1 MTTDEKFMHRC
12 LQLSL
17 LGKGHVS
24 PNPMVGAVI
33 VREGEI
39 IGEGYH
45 RQYGGPHAEVNAF
58 ESVKDK
64 GQIAGSD
71 MYVSLEP
78 CSHFG
83 KTPPCANRIIHEKI
97 KRVIIAIIDPNPQ
110 VAGRGI
116 RLLQA
121 AGIEVVVNILE
132 KEAKELN
139 KEFFVYQT
147 LKRPYIYLK
156 WAQTKDNFID
166 KKRIPG
172 QVSEP
177 TIISTDFHKILVHK
191 FRAEVSSIMVGTNT
205 AINDNPYLT
214 TRLWAGKNPT
224 RIVIDRSGRIPP
236 NSNITN
242 NQANTLIYTE
252 AVASEQQSGST
263 TYIPIGFEEDLL
275 PKIVRDLRVRK
286 INSLLVEGGRHL
298 LQSFIDGGLW
308 DEAFIEITEKEFFEG
323 TSAPVIHGEIKG
335 NEKDNSTSII
345 HLKNII
351 STN

>member
-33 VREGEI
+33 VKDGKI

-64 GQIAGSD
+64 SQIEGSD

-78 CSHFG
+78 YSHFG
-83 KTPPCANRIIHEKI
+83 KTPPCANRIIQEKI
-97 KRVIIAIIDPNPQ
+97 KRVIIAVVDPNPQ

-121 AGIEVVVNILE
+121 AGIEVELNVLE
-132 KEAKELN
+132 KEAKDLN

-147 LKRPYIYLK
+147 FRRPYIYLK

-172 QVSEP
+172 QAAEP

-191 FRAEVSSIMVGTNT
+191 IRAEVSSIMVGTNT
-205 AINDNPYLT
+205 AINDNPFLT

-236 NSNITN
+236 GSNIIN
-242 NQANTLIYTE
+242 NEASTFVYTE
-252 AVASEQQSGST
+252 AVDSEQSSGST
-263 TYIPIGFEEDLL
+263 TYIPIIFGEDLL
-275 PKIVRDLRVRK
+275 KKIMADLRVRK
-286 INSLLVEGGRHL
+286 INSVLVEGGRQL
-298 LQSFIDGGLW
+298 LQSFIDAGLW
-308 DEAFIEITEKEFFEG
+308 DEAFVEIAEKEFHEG
-323 TSAPVIHGEIKG
+323 TPAPVIHGEATV
-335 NEKDNSTSII
+335 NEKDNDSSII

>member
-1 MTTDEKFMHRC
+1 MTTDEKFMQRC
-12 LQLSL
+12 LQLAT

-33 VREGEI
+33 VRNSQI

-64 GQIAGSD
+64 SQIAGSD

-83 KTPPCANRIIHEKI
+83 KTPPCANRIIKEKI
-97 KRVIIAIIDPNPQ
+97 KRVIIAVVDPNPE

-116 RLLQA
+116 RLLEA
-121 AGIEVVVNILE
+121 AGIEVVVGTLT

-147 LKRPYIYLK
+147 LRRPYIYLK

-172 QVSEP
+172 QAAEP

-191 FRAEVSSIMVGTNT
+191 LRSEVSSIMIGTNT

-236 NSNITN
+236 DSNIVN
-242 NQANTLIYTE
+242 NEANTLIYTE
-252 AVASEQQSGST
+252 TVASEQISGST
-263 TYIPIGFEEDLL
+263 TYIPADFTKDLL
-275 PKIVRDLRVRK
+275 LKIAGDLRIRK

-298 LQSFIDGGLW
+298 LQSFIDAGLW
-308 DEAFIEITEKEFFEG
+308 DEAFIEIAEKEFSEG
-323 TSAPVIHGEIKG
+323 TPAPIIHGQITG
-335 NEKDNSTSII
+335 NEKDNGSSII

>member
-33 VREGEI
+33 VKDGKI

-64 GQIAGSD
+64 NQIAGSD

-83 KTPPCANRIIHEKI
+83 KTPPCANRIILEKI
-97 KRVIIAIIDPNPQ
+97 KRVFIAVIDPNPQ

-116 RLLQA
+116 RLLQE
-121 AGIEVVVNILE
+121 AGIEVIVNVLE
-132 KEAKELN
+132 KEAKNLN

-147 LKRPYIYLK
+147 LRRPYIYLK

-172 QVSEP
+172 QAAEP

-191 FRAEVSSIMVGTNT
+191 FRAEVSSIMIGTNT

-214 TRLWAGKNPT
+214 TRLWAGKNPA
-224 RIVIDRSGRIPP
+224 RIVIDRSGRIPQ
-236 NSNITN
+236 SNNIMN
-242 NQANTLIYTE
+242 NEATTLIYTE
-252 AVASEQQSGST
+252 SVDSEKESGST
-263 TYIPIGFEEDLL
+263 TYIPISFDQDLL
-275 PKIVRDLRVRK
+275 QKIAADLRLRK
-286 INSLLVEGGRHL
+286 INSLLVEGGRQL
-298 LQSFIDGGLW
+298 LQSFINAGLW
-308 DEAFIEITEKEFFEG
+308 DEACIEISGKEFFEG
-323 TSAPVIHGEIKG
+323 TPAPIIHGEITG
-335 NEKDNSTSII
+335 NEKDNGSTII